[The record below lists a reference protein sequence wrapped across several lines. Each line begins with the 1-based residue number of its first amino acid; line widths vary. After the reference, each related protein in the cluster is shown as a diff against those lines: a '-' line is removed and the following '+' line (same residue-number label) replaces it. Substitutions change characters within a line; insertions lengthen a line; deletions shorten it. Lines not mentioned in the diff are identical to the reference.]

1 MHTHAHART
10 HTGACAH
17 TLSTHIHY
25 MSMLITL
32 PCLLPTSHFLLPC
45 LLTLFPPPPPH
56 TSAPPPSPPPL
67 THSALAEWNLPACI
81 EETGDDAVPES
92 ILEKSKAVK
101 EQGGLAKLDELMSEM
116 PELVTRNKE
125 ILAEVNR
132 CTRTQCLTHMR
143 IHTHMHTHAHTHA
156 HACSHTCARML
167 THMRTHAHTHA
178 HACSHTNVL
187 VCPVQSANLLLGGL

>member
-1 MHTHAHART
+1 MGCVRDECLVIHTCTRT
-10 HTGACAH
+10 HRCMCTHTVRSHSLHADINAH
-17 TLSTHIHY
+17 YLTLPSPYLTLPFALSAYTLSSSPSSH
-25 MSMLITL
+25 
-32 PCLLPTSHFLLPC
+32 PCPSP
-45 LLTLFPPPPPH
+45 
-56 TSAPPPSPPPL
+56 APPPSPPPL

-132 CTRTQCLTHMR
+132 CTRTQCHTHMR
-143 IHTHMHTHAHTHA
+143 IHTHMHTHAHTQ
-156 HACSHTCARML
+156 TF
-167 THMRTHAHTHA
+167 
-178 HACSHTNVL
+178 
-187 VCPVQSANLLLGGL
+187 

>member
-1 MHTHAHART
+1 MDCDRDDCLVIHTCTRMHMHAHTQVHVHTHCPLTFTTCQCSLPYLAFSLP
-10 HTGACAH
+10 HT
-17 TLSTHIHY
+17 SF
-25 MSMLITL
+25 
-32 PCLLPTSHFLLPC
+32 CLVCLHSFLLP
-45 LLTLFPPPPPH
+45 LLTPLPLPCPSP
-56 TSAPPPSPPPL
+56 APPPSPPPL

-132 CTRTQCLTHMR
+132 CTRTQWLTHMR

-167 THMRTHAHTHA
+167 THMRTHAHTQ
-178 HACSHTNVL
+178 TF
-187 VCPVQSANLLLGGL
+187 